1 MTNKN
6 FFIRAITIA
15 ILVLLI
21 IISIKPFFNKQDSTF
36 QVSEQASVFAK
47 PNLAKIYLES
57 IRESNSVTSIQ
68 TQLSQASND
77 LSSSLKKLKIQE
89 QNIKTI
95 NYSIS
100 PKTSWNRETGE
111 SYIYGYRGNVQI
123 EVKIKDFSKI
133 DQVVNLGQV
142 KNIVFEVENK
152 DEFLA
157 QARVEAMQKAK
168 LKAKKIAQ
176 EAGIS
181 LGKLVNI
188 SISENQNNYLKY
200 SGIAEMSSDESASI
214 QVGEN
219 EIKIYVNLE
228 YEIK

>member
-95 NYSIS
+95 NYSI
-100 PKTSWNRETGE
+100 
-111 SYIYGYRGNVQI
+111 
-123 EVKIKDFSKI
+123 
-133 DQVVNLGQV
+133 
-142 KNIVFEVENK
+142 
-152 DEFLA
+152 
-157 QARVEAMQKAK
+157 
-168 LKAKKIAQ
+168 
-176 EAGIS
+176 
-181 LGKLVNI
+181 
-188 SISENQNNYLKY
+188 
-200 SGIAEMSSDESASI
+200 
-214 QVGEN
+214 
-219 EIKIYVNLE
+219 
-228 YEIK
+228 